1 MPSKKDTRV
10 IYHSFVVLVVHSM
23 SYHIVI
29 YYECVYSSFITF
41 FPYGI
46 IYDIMMFLSLFGVAV
61 DNIFLQLRNVTARSR
76 WATHP
81 HHVVAKNGKM
91 WEMYRK
97 FSIKR
102 WDFADS
108 KWKFTMILIARK
120 SQNMMMN
127 DMNGWFSGKFTGSRM
142 VCLVK
147 YGGVLFPTTSSDPMN
162 IVCSVNQCE
171 VKL

>member
-61 DNIFLQLRNVTARSR
+61 DSTDSYIPGRIHTRKYTVY
-76 WATHP
+76 
-81 HHVVAKNGKM
+81 HV
-91 WEMYRK
+91 
-97 FSIKR
+97 S
-102 WDFADS
+102 
-108 KWKFTMILIARK
+108 
-120 SQNMMMN
+120 
-127 DMNGWFSGKFTGSRM
+127 
-142 VCLVK
+142 
-147 YGGVLFPTTSSDPMN
+147 
-162 IVCSVNQCE
+162 
-171 VKL
+171 